1 MLLAII
7 TCITSLVYLARACS
21 QAASYCLY
29 SGCEKISLVC
39 CAQISLWQKCQT
51 FRHAALRD
59 LFYHLIKFTKYK
71 LCSLISNC
79 FLWSQCVIHAF
90 DPEGSAWCFLKTRY
104 ENCPFAR
111 TSAYIFFLF
120 SQENLLY
127 PESVTLYEG
136 NSFHFIYGC
145 GVVVSL
151 CFEVCVCKGIIMF
164 C

>member
-104 ENCPFAR
+104 GNCLLAENFG
-111 TSAYIFFLF
+111 YFFF
-120 SQENLLY
+120 SYENLLY
-127 PESVTLYEG
+127 QKVWRSMKETALI
-136 NSFHFIYGC
+136 SFTALMLLAC
-145 GVVVSL
+145 AL
-151 CFEVCVCKGIIMF
+151 KCVYVRV
-164 C
+164 

>member
-7 TCITSLVYLARACS
+7 TCITSFMYLARACS
-21 QAASYCLY
+21 QAPSYCLY
-29 SGCEKISLVC
+29 SRCEKISLVC

-59 LFYHLIKFTKYK
+59 LLFYDLVKFTKYK

-104 ENCPFAR
+104 ENCRFAGNFG
-111 TSAYIFFLF
+111 YFFFLTRTCF
-120 SQENLLY
+120 TQK
-127 PESVTLYEG
+127 VWRCIRR
-136 NSFHFIYGC
+136 NSFHFIYCC
-145 GVVVSL
+145 GGVSL